1 MPEVKSAGKGKDKTK
16 GPIDKVLKNANGCE
30 GIGTGWSSFIPNYDP
45 RDIAANVRRLLN
57 GEKRLRKLLPG
68 LAALPTQS
76 PKKLGKKAGVPPLKT
91 GTAAPRKQAP
101 KKASE
106 LDTAEASSSAM
117 DTGGNV
123 VEVAKPKGRQV
134 AKRRRML
141 LQRLRMMR
149 CFFESMLLLRSYI

>member
-57 GEKRLRKLLPG
+57 GER

-134 AKRRRML
+134 AKKKTHAAPKVEDDEML
-141 LQRLRMMR
+141 L
-149 CFFESMLLLRSYI
+149 